1 MSLPLITLL
10 AYLSSG
16 KSVATLPA
24 HTDGV
29 CALAVSALLPNSLA
43 SVGHDGSLQIWDLES
58 EVSVQELSLHRQ
70 NRDSG
75 ALGVAIHA
83 KERLLVTTGA
93 DAAIRV
99 LTWSGGPAA
108 GSTE

>member
-1 MSLPLITLL
+1 M
-10 AYLSSG
+10 
-16 KSVATLPA
+16 ATLPA

-29 CALAVSALLPNSLA
+29 CALAISTLLPDSLA
-43 SVGHDGSLQIWDLES
+43 SVGHDGSLRVWDLVS

-75 ALGVAIHA
+75 ALGVAVHA
-83 KERLLVTTGA
+83 KERLLVTAGA

-99 LTWSGGPAA
+99 LTWSGGPAM
-108 GSTE
+108 GSSK